1 MGPNNLF
8 FINSNKLEY
17 KAEAK
22 ESGKDFYIEGLIS
35 TGDKDLVND
44 VCTKACLDGMF
55 QQLDTRTIKL
65 DFEHESMVGNS
76 EIHMQIAKTKSPL
89 GKRIKYQRTAKGV
102 EVGFQ
107 LNPDWK
113 SVNSSGKIIKT
124 FEEVWREIKGGFFD
138 AFSIAYIPMKTGI
151 TALKDGSE
159 VRLLESVNL
168 LNVALTGNPV
178 NPAASMTSVMAK
190 SLDFVKSQENKSNEV
205 NNMVEDEVKSPLVE
219 EEKPKEEA
227 PVEEAPAEEEKPAEE
242 VPAEPEPA
250 PEEPVAEPAPE
261 PVAEPEAEAKSS
273 DDLVEIKSQIKALQK
288 ENEELK
294 AIVEK
299 AQIKSMGPQKGDSE
313 AKSADSAPKLIGPL
327 DRI

>member
-1 MGPNNLF
+1 
-8 FINSNKLEY
+8 
-17 KAEAK
+17 
-22 ESGKDFYIEGLIS
+22 
-35 TGDKDLVND
+35 
-44 VCTKACLDGMF
+44 
-55 QQLDTRTIKL
+55 
-65 DFEHESMVGNS
+65 
-76 EIHMQIAKTKSPL
+76 
-89 GKRIKYQRTAKGV
+89 
-102 EVGFQ
+102 
-107 LNPDWK
+107 
-113 SVNSSGKIIKT
+113 
-124 FEEVWREIKGGFFD
+124 
-138 AFSIAYIPMKTGI
+138 
-151 TALKDGSE
+151 
-159 VRLLESVNL
+159 
-168 LNVALTGNPV
+168 
-178 NPAASMTSVMAK
+178 
-190 SLDFVKSQENKSNEV
+190 
-205 NNMVEDEVKSPLVE
+205 MVEDEVKSPLVE

-250 PEEPVAEPAPE
+250 PEPVAEPAPE